1 MHGHI
6 GHGQDAIAAKLVN
19 KKLVCYAGQQDD
31 DVKCECDHCDD
42 DDMMGL

>member
-31 DVKCECDHCDD
+31 VNVIIV
-42 DDMMGL
+42 MMMMI